1 MTVCGLSY
9 AQNFCSHHEH
19 CVSKA
24 EKTVFFLYSNLIG
37 IHRLLIA
44 VESGNQHNQ
53 RAFRQMKIGN
63 QPIYTPERKTWIDEN
78 KGLAVDFLQQ
88 LIRIPSINPWFSDY
102 QEYTTEKEVQEFL
115 AKSLKELGFDVT
127 LWETDSG
134 LLKEYKDY
142 PGYYEGRPM
151 HDCS

>member
-78 KGLAVDFLQQ
+78 
-88 LIRIPSINPWFSDY
+88 IRPPAACANFSIMIACNAFQCAAARLPIKNVEIRNVTVGEVTKFVKNVVNAENVVEENIIY
-102 QEYTTEKEVQEFL
+102 KEKQD
-115 AKSLKELGFDVT
+115 KQ
-127 LWETDSG
+127 
-134 LLKEYKDY
+134 
-142 PGYYEGRPM
+142 
-151 HDCS
+151 